1 MAAREQMGANVD
13 QGVIARIMT
22 GLRYAISGVGPE
34 NFFGPMQPLPPMAQ
48 DRSEGRRFDYPVGFN
63 LRQRPRQDEATTF
76 EQLRGLADAYDL
88 MRLAI
93 ETRKDQ
99 LESFQW
105 EIVPKNRNVPAETF
119 AEEIKRATEFFERP
133 DKEHDWPQWLRQIL
147 EELLV
152 IDAVCIY
159 PRESRGGTLYGLEL
173 VDASTVKRVLDD
185 TGRTPL
191 PPDPA
196 YQQVL
201 KGLPASDYT
210 RDQMIYIMRN
220 PRVWKVYGH
229 SPVEQVLMTVNIAIR
244 RQVSQLQHYCYSDD
258 TEVMTR
264 RGWKRFADTAADEEF
279 ATRQIGTG
287 VFEWQRAYESYR
299 ADYTGQMIRFK
310 GQRLDMLVTPNHRML
325 VNSLPVGVK
334 APEMSAGGEYVISA
348 EQMAEF
354 GTTNTGIPLASVW
367 QGRSIPDQV
376 FEDDDPRSK
385 RIVMSGDDYCAF
397 VGMYLA
403 EGNLRKVGGIAI
415 SQPVDDKRGAHE
427 TYKTL
432 LMRLFGS
439 VTYSGHQFEVCA
451 KAVVA
456 HLQQFGKAWQKFVPA
471 LILEATHHQ
480 LEIFFHY
487 YYLGDGAACASTKQC
502 FTVSRALADHLT
514 EIGQKLG
521 YAPTVWTRKAGNGQ
535 IGDRHITAREGYMVS
550 FAEAKATKGWQ
561 AEWVDYDGPIACVCV
576 PNKFLYVR
584 RNGKACWSG
593 NTEGNIPE
601 AIAQVPDGWTMQ
613 QIAEFQAWWDSL
625 NEGNSA
631 QKRKMRFIPKLDN
644 IVFPKG
650 DILKDEYDE
659 WLARLICFAFSLSPS
674 ALMKQVNRAT
684 SESMADTAR
693 EEGVMPLLRFLESQ
707 FSMVLQKFVNFP
719 GLKFAWKIVNEVDPS
734 AQSAINKIYLDA
746 KVFTPDEVREN
757 LGKPPLSK
765 EARASAF
772 PEPVGPPQLDED
784 GKPIPP
790 VGPDGKPLPPKLGP
804 DGKPLPVPV
813 PAQAPP
819 KPNPFAKSDEMV
831 KMLVDRLTERR
842 DAAPQPITVNVAPA
856 AITLGDTF
864 VNVPPPKPTVVKVI
878 GDTNINAP
886 PGAIRKRIRARRD
899 PDTGDLFGEI
909 EEMVTSD
916 DTARL
921 VKVVA
926 GVNADE

>member
-244 RQVSQLQHYCYSDD
+244 RQVSQLQHY
-258 TEVMTR
+258 
-264 RGWKRFADTAADEEF
+264 
-279 ATRQIGTG
+279 
-287 VFEWQRAYESYR
+287 
-299 ADYTGQMIRFK
+299 
-310 GQRLDMLVTPNHRML
+310 
-325 VNSLPVGVK
+325 
-334 APEMSAGGEYVISA
+334 
-348 EQMAEF
+348 
-354 GTTNTGIPLASVW
+354 
-367 QGRSIPDQV
+367 
-376 FEDDDPRSK
+376 
-385 RIVMSGDDYCAF
+385 
-397 VGMYLA
+397 
-403 EGNLRKVGGIAI
+403 
-415 SQPVDDKRGAHE
+415 
-427 TYKTL
+427 
-432 LMRLFGS
+432 
-439 VTYSGHQFEVCA
+439 
-451 KAVVA
+451 
-456 HLQQFGKAWQKFVPA
+456 
-471 LILEATHHQ
+471 
-480 LEIFFHY
+480 
-487 YYLGDGAACASTKQC
+487 
-502 FTVSRALADHLT
+502 
-514 EIGQKLG
+514 
-521 YAPTVWTRKAGNGQ
+521 
-535 IGDRHITAREGYMVS
+535 
-550 FAEAKATKGWQ
+550 
-561 AEWVDYDGPIACVCV
+561 
-576 PNKFLYVR
+576 
-584 RNGKACWSG
+584 
-593 NTEGNIPE
+593 TEGNIPE

-784 GKPIPP
+784 GKSIPP
-790 VGPDGKPLPPKLGP
+790 VGPDGKPFPPKLGP